1 MPDDLWERTGR
12 MELRDHLADNPEW
25 QRIQRRAGIMPD
37 YGIELEFHPNG
48 GAASY
53 ASAFSIIR
61 ARGYQAFVAEITGRD
76 PTYRYQRRFFGQRGG
91 FGGRGRTVN
100 NALEVRIDHLRAP
113 MLLDIRAAQRGY
125 WALYPGPLPEE
136 TPQLAQIDEPTLNQ
150 LLDCKL
156 QADAD
161 ERANRLQAELLARR
175 DRYLAEE
182 REREERTRAIRQEE
196 NRRAMAERLRAA
208 HPLISRS
215 FDTTVVVGDWDD
227 PPPLRPPKKR
237 EPKKIPIPQPI
248 RRKFNWDE

>member
-1 MPDDLWERTGR
+1 
-12 MELRDHLADNPEW
+12 
-25 QRIQRRAGIMPD
+25 MPD

-76 PTYRYQRRFFGQRGG
+76 STYRYERRFFGQRSG

-161 ERANRLQAELLARR
+161 ERANHLQAELARR
-175 DRYLAEE
+175 ERYLAEE
-182 REREERTRAIRQEE
+182 FEREERTRAIRQEE
-196 NRRAMAERLRAA
+196 TRRAMAERLRAA
-208 HPLISRS
+208 
-215 FDTTVVVGDWDD
+215 WDD
-227 PPPLRPPKKR
+227 PPPPRPRKKQ